1 MKRRSFPDSDVSRF
15 FHSSSG
21 ASRFTN
27 DASLI
32 GDVSQTT
39 SAAFLSIREEGIQED
54 SMDTA
59 SLLNGLRFVDS
70 FFPSGGYAFSSGL
83 EAAVQGGAV
92 QNGEE
97 LSRYVVETLTTGM
110 GEREAVVVGLAHEAY
125 LSGSL
130 GIAFKAD
137 HDLEAMQLGRESRTA
152 SRQMGRQVIR
162 LAADQLASHPVIETY
177 LAAVEA
183 DRTPGHLA
191 VAIGLTLATAG
202 WSKED
207 TIAAFLY
214 QTATG
219 FVAAAM
225 KLMPLG
231 QREGQRLLESW
242 LEVIERVS
250 HKAAHE
256 NVLQSWSPIQDI
268 YAMRH
273 SRLESRLF
281 RS

>member
-1 MKRRSFPDSDVSRF
+1 MNTR
-15 FHSSSG
+15 
-21 ASRFTN
+21 
-27 DASLI
+27 
-32 GDVSQTT
+32 
-39 SAAFLSIREEGIQED
+39 
-54 SMDTA
+54 

-92 QNGEE
+92 RNGEE
-97 LSRYVVETLTTGM
+97 LSRYVVESLTTGL

-125 LSGSL
+125 VSGSL
-130 GIAFKAD
+130 GIAFEAD
-137 HDLEAMQLGRESRTA
+137 RELEAMKLGRESRIA

-162 LAADQLASHPVIETY
+162 LAADQRGRQLLIDDY

-183 DRTPGHLA
+183 ERTPGHLA
-191 VAIGLTLATAG
+191 VAVGLTLASAG

-207 TIAAFLY
+207 TIASFLY

-250 HKAAHE
+250 RNAVDRH
-256 NVLQSWSPIQDI
+256 VLQSWSPVQDI

>member
-1 MKRRSFPDSDVSRF
+1 
-15 FHSSSG
+15 
-21 ASRFTN
+21 
-27 DASLI
+27 
-32 GDVSQTT
+32 
-39 SAAFLSIREEGIQED
+39 
-54 SMDTA
+54 MDTS
-59 SLLNGLRFVDS
+59 SLLKGLRFVDS

-92 QNGEE
+92 RNAEE
-97 LSRYVVETLTTGM
+97 LSRYVVESLTTGM
-110 GEREAVVVGLAHEAY
+110 GEREAVAVGLAHDASI
-125 LSGSL
+125 SGTL
-130 GIAFKAD
+130 EIAFKAD
-137 HDLEAMQLGRESRTA
+137 RELEAMKLGRDSRTA

-162 LAADQLASHPVIETY
+162 LAADRQARHPLIEDY

-183 DRTPGHLA
+183 ARTPGHLA
-191 VAIGLTLATAG
+191 VSFGLTLAAAG

-207 TIAAFLY
+207 SIAAFLY

-225 KLMPLG
+225 KLLPIG
-231 QREGQRLLESW
+231 QREAQRLLESW
-242 LEVIERVS
+242 IEMIERVS
-250 HKAAHE
+250 HKAAHLRM
-256 NVLQSWSPIQDI
+256 LQSWSPVQDI

>member
-1 MKRRSFPDSDVSRF
+1 
-15 FHSSSG
+15 
-21 ASRFTN
+21 
-27 DASLI
+27 
-32 GDVSQTT
+32 
-39 SAAFLSIREEGIQED
+39 
-54 SMDTA
+54 MDTL
-59 SLLNGLRFVDS
+59 SLLHGLRFVDS

-92 QNGEE
+92 RNAEE
-97 LSRYVVETLTTGM
+97 LSRYVDEALTSGI
-110 GEREAVVVGLAHEAY
+110 GEREAVAVGLAHDSFV
-125 LSGSL
+125 SGIL
-130 GIAFKAD
+130 EIALKAD
-137 HDLEAMQLGRESRTA
+137 RELDAMKLGRESRTA

-162 LAADQLASHPVIETY
+162 LAAEQHDRYLLIDDY

-183 DRTPGHLA
+183 EQTPGHLA
-191 VAIGLTLATAG
+191 VSLGLTLAAAG

-214 QTATG
+214 QAATG

-231 QREGQRLLESW
+231 QREGQRLLEGW
-242 LEVIERVS
+242 IQVIERVS
-250 HKAAHE
+250 QQAAHQRE
-256 NVLQSWSPIQDI
+256 LRSWSPVQDI

-273 SRLESRLF
+273 SWLESRLF

>member
-1 MKRRSFPDSDVSRF
+1 MNTR
-15 FHSSSG
+15 
-21 ASRFTN
+21 
-27 DASLI
+27 
-32 GDVSQTT
+32 
-39 SAAFLSIREEGIQED
+39 
-54 SMDTA
+54 
-59 SLLNGLRFVDS
+59 SLLTGLRFVDS

-92 QNGEE
+92 RNAEE
-97 LSRYVVETLTTGM
+97 LSRYVVESLTSGM
-110 GEREAVVVGLAHEAY
+110 GEREAVAVGLAHDSFVSDRIEIA
-125 LSGSL
+125 LTADRELDSMKL
-130 GIAFKAD
+130 G
-137 HDLEAMQLGRESRTA
+137 HEGRVS

-162 LAADQLASHPVIETY
+162 LTAGGNDRPPLIDDY

-183 DRTPGHLA
+183 EQTPGHMAVSLGLA
-191 VAIGLTLATAG
+191 LAAAG

-225 KLMPLG
+225 KLLPIG

-242 LEVIERVS
+242 IEVIAHVS
-250 HKAAHE
+250 KQAAHQRE
-256 NVLQSWSPIQDI
+256 LRSWSPIQDI
-268 YAMRH
+268 CAMKH

>member
-1 MKRRSFPDSDVSRF
+1 M
-15 FHSSSG
+15 
-21 ASRFTN
+21 
-27 DASLI
+27 
-32 GDVSQTT
+32 TT
-39 SAAFLSIREEGIQED
+39 LE
-54 SMDTA
+54 
-59 SLLNGLRFVDS
+59 LLNGLRFVDS

-92 QNGEE
+92 RSAEE
-97 LSRYVVETLTTGM
+97 LSRYVVELLTTGL
-110 GEREAVVVGLAHEAY
+110 GEREAVVVGLAHDAF
-125 LSGSL
+125 LSGTLDS
-130 GIAFKAD
+130 AFKAD
-137 HDLEAMQLGRESRTA
+137 RELEAMKLGCESRTA

-162 LAADQLASHPVIETY
+162 LAANQQARHSLIEDY

-183 DRTPGHLA
+183 ERTPGHLA
-191 VAIGLTLATAG
+191 VTVGLTLAAVG

-207 TIAAFLY
+207 SIAAFLY

-225 KLMPLG
+225 KLMPIG
-231 QREGQRLLESW
+231 QREGQRLLEGW
-242 LEVIERVS
+242 NEVIGQVT
-250 HKAAHE
+250 HKAAHQR
-256 NVLQSWSPIQDI
+256 VLQSWSPVQDI

>member
-1 MKRRSFPDSDVSRF
+1 MNTR
-15 FHSSSG
+15 
-21 ASRFTN
+21 
-27 DASLI
+27 
-32 GDVSQTT
+32 
-39 SAAFLSIREEGIQED
+39 
-54 SMDTA
+54 
-59 SLLNGLRFVDS
+59 SLLTGLRFVDS

-92 QNGEE
+92 QNAEE
-97 LSRYVVETLTTGM
+97 LSRYVVESLTTGM
-110 GEREAVVVGLAHEAY
+110 GEREAVAVGLAHEAFV
-125 LSGSL
+125 SGSL
-130 GIAFKAD
+130 EIAVKAD
-137 HDLEAMQLGRESRTA
+137 RELEAMKLGLESRTA

-162 LAADQLASHPVIETY
+162 LAADQLTRQPLIEDY

-183 DRTPGHLA
+183 ERTPGHLA
-191 VAIGLTLATAG
+191 VSLGLTLAAAG
-202 WSKED
+202 WSKAN

-242 LEVIERVS
+242 IEVIEQIS
-250 HKAAHE
+250 HNAAHQR
-256 NVLQSWSPIQDI
+256 VLQSWSPVQDI

-273 SRLESRLF
+273 SLLESRLF

>member
-1 MKRRSFPDSDVSRF
+1 M
-15 FHSSSG
+15 
-21 ASRFTN
+21 
-27 DASLI
+27 
-32 GDVSQTT
+32 TT
-39 SAAFLSIREEGIQED
+39 LG
-54 SMDTA
+54 
-59 SLLNGLRFVDS
+59 LLKGLRFVDS

-92 QNGEE
+92 RNAEE
-97 LSRYVVETLTTGM
+97 LSRYVVGSLTTGI
-110 GEREAVVVGLAHEAY
+110 GEREAVAVGFAHDAIV
-125 LSGSL
+125 SGNL
-130 GIAFKAD
+130 EIALKAD
-137 HDLEAMQLGRESRTA
+137 RELEAMKLGRESRAA

-162 LAADQLASHPVIETY
+162 LAANQQARHPLIEDY

-183 DRTPGHLA
+183 EQTPGHLP
-191 VAIGLTLATAG
+191 VSFGLTLAAAG
-202 WSKED
+202 WSQED

-214 QTATG
+214 QAATG

-225 KLMPLG
+225 KLMPIG

-250 HKAAHE
+250 HKAAHQR
-256 NVLQSWSPIQDI
+256 VLQSWSPVQDI

>member
-1 MKRRSFPDSDVSRF
+1 MN
-15 FHSSSG
+15 
-21 ASRFTN
+21 T
-27 DASLI
+27 I
-32 GDVSQTT
+32 
-39 SAAFLSIREEGIQED
+39 
-54 SMDTA
+54 

-92 QNGEE
+92 RNAEE
-97 LSRYVVETLTTGM
+97 LSRYVVESLTTGI
-110 GEREAVVVGLAHEAY
+110 GEREAVVVGLAHDAF
-125 LSGSL
+125 LSGTL
-130 GIAFKAD
+130 DLVMKAD
-137 HDLEAMQLGRESRTA
+137 RELDAMKLGRESRTA

-162 LAADQLASHPVIETY
+162 LAANQQARHPLIEDY

-183 DRTPGHLA
+183 ERTPGHLA
-191 VAIGLTLATAG
+191 VSFGLTLAAAG

-207 TIAAFLY
+207 SIAAFLY
-214 QTATG
+214 QAATG

-225 KLMPLG
+225 KLLPLG

-250 HKAAHE
+250 HKAAHQR
-256 NVLQSWSPIQDI
+256 VLQSWSPIQDI
-268 YAMRH
+268 YTMRH

>member
-1 MKRRSFPDSDVSRF
+1 
-15 FHSSSG
+15 
-21 ASRFTN
+21 
-27 DASLI
+27 
-32 GDVSQTT
+32 
-39 SAAFLSIREEGIQED
+39 
-54 SMDTA
+54 MDTLG
-59 SLLNGLRFVDS
+59 LLRGLRFVDS

-92 QNGEE
+92 RNAED
-97 LSRYVVETLTTGM
+97 LSRYVVELLTIGI
-110 GEREAVVVGLAHEAY
+110 GERDAVAVGLAHDAY
-125 LSGSL
+125 VFGSL
-130 GIAFKAD
+130 KIAFKAD
-137 HDLEAMQLGRESRTA
+137 RELEAMKLGRESRAA
-152 SRQMGRQVIR
+152 SRQMGRQIIR
-162 LAADQLASHPVIETY
+162 LAADQLTRQSLIEDY

-183 DRTPGHLA
+183 EQTPGHLA
-191 VAIGLTLATAG
+191 VTVGLTLAAAG

-214 QTATG
+214 HTATG

-225 KLMPLG
+225 KLLPIG

-242 LEVIERVS
+242 LEVIEPIS
-250 HKAAHE
+250 HKAAHQQ
-256 NVLQSWSPIQDI
+256 VLQSWSPIQDI

>member
-1 MKRRSFPDSDVSRF
+1 M
-15 FHSSSG
+15 G
-21 ASRFTN
+21 T
-27 DASLI
+27 L
-32 GDVSQTT
+32 
-39 SAAFLSIREEGIQED
+39 
-54 SMDTA
+54 
-59 SLLNGLRFVDS
+59 SLLKGLRFVDS

-92 QNGEE
+92 RNAEE
-97 LSRYVVETLTTGM
+97 LSRYVIESLTTGM
-110 GEREAVVVGLAHEAY
+110 GEREAVAVGMAHDAFV
-125 LSGSL
+125 SGIL
-130 GIAFKAD
+130 EIAFKAD
-137 HDLEAMQLGRESRTA
+137 LELEAMKLGRESRTA

-162 LAADQLASHPVIETY
+162 LAAEQHDRRRLIGNY

-183 DRTPGHLA
+183 EQTPGHLA
-191 VAIGLTLATAG
+191 VSLGLTLAAAG
-202 WSKED
+202 WSKDD

-214 QTATG
+214 QAATG

-231 QREGQRLLESW
+231 QREGQRLLEGW
-242 LEVIERVS
+242 IEVIERVS
-250 HKAAHE
+250 HQAAYQRE
-256 NVLQSWSPIQDI
+256 LRSWSPVQDI

>member
-1 MKRRSFPDSDVSRF
+1 VD
-15 FHSSSG
+15 
-21 ASRFTN
+21 
-27 DASLI
+27 
-32 GDVSQTT
+32 T
-39 SAAFLSIREEGIQED
+39 S
-54 SMDTA
+54 
-59 SLLNGLRFVDS
+59 SLLKGLRFVDS

-92 QNGEE
+92 RNAEE
-97 LSRYVVETLTTGM
+97 LSRYVAESLTTGI
-110 GEREAVVVGLAHEAY
+110 GEREAVAAGLAHDSFV
-125 LSGSL
+125 SGIL
-130 GIAFKAD
+130 ELALKAD
-137 HDLEAMQLGRESRTA
+137 RELDAMKLGRESRTA

-162 LAADQLASHPVIETY
+162 LAADQNPRHPLLEDF

-183 DRTPGHLA
+183 GHSPGHMA
-191 VAIGLTLATAG
+191 VSLGLTLAAAG

-207 TIAAFLY
+207 SIAAFLY

-225 KLMPLG
+225 KLLPLG
-231 QREGQRLLESW
+231 QREGQRLLDGW
-242 LEVIERVS
+242 MPVIQQVS
-250 HKAAHE
+250 HRAA
-256 NVLQSWSPIQDI
+256 LQRELSSWSPIQDI

>member
-1 MKRRSFPDSDVSRF
+1 MNTL
-15 FHSSSG
+15 
-21 ASRFTN
+21 A
-27 DASLI
+27 
-32 GDVSQTT
+32 
-39 SAAFLSIREEGIQED
+39 
-54 SMDTA
+54 
-59 SLLNGLRFVDS
+59 LLKGLRFVDS

-92 QNGEE
+92 RNAEE
-97 LSRYVVETLTTGM
+97 LSRYVVESLTAGM
-110 GEREAVVVGLAHEAY
+110 GEREAVAVGLGHEAFV
-125 LSGSL
+125 SGIL
-130 GIAFKAD
+130 ETAFKAD
-137 HDLEAMQLGRESRTA
+137 RELEAMKLGRESRAA

-162 LAADQLASHPVIETY
+162 LAADQLARHPLIEDY

-183 DRTPGHLA
+183 ERTPGHLA
-191 VAIGLTLATAG
+191 VSVGLTLAAAG

-225 KLMPLG
+225 KLLPLG
-231 QREGQRLLESW
+231 QRAGQRLLESW
-242 LEVIERVS
+242 LEVIEPVS
-250 HKAAHE
+250 RKAAYQR
-256 NVLQSWSPIQDI
+256 VLQSWSPVQDI

>member
-1 MKRRSFPDSDVSRF
+1 V
-15 FHSSSG
+15 
-21 ASRFTN
+21 
-27 DASLI
+27 
-32 GDVSQTT
+32 
-39 SAAFLSIREEGIQED
+39 
-54 SMDTA
+54 DTL
-59 SLLNGLRFVDS
+59 SLLKGLRFVDS

-92 QNGEE
+92 RNAEE
-97 LSRYVVETLTTGM
+97 LSLYVVESLTTGI
-110 GEREAVVVGLAHEAY
+110 GEREAVAVGLAHDACV
-125 LSGSL
+125 SG
-130 GIAFKAD
+130 IMEMAFKAD
-137 HDLEAMQLGRESRTA
+137 RELDAMKLGRESRTA
-152 SRQMGRQVIR
+152 SRQMGRQVTR
-162 LAADQLASHPVIETY
+162 LAANQQARHPLIEDY

-183 DRTPGHLA
+183 ERAPGHLA
-191 VAIGLTLATAG
+191 VSFGLTLAAAG

-219 FVAAAM
+219 FMAAAM

-250 HKAAHE
+250 HKAAHQR
-256 NVLQSWSPIQDI
+256 VLQSWSPIQDI